1 VVVYIEPRGYRHF
14 AVLRGVRRDRV
25 YLADPSRGNIRMPA
39 YRFLESWL
47 QEDGTGIIFVVE
59 PETGLPSDAM
69 PLALADAGLPLPEIM
84 SMREMLAVGN
94 VLLRRPEL

>member
-1 VVVYIEPRGYRHF
+1 
-14 AVLRGVRRDRV
+14 
-25 YLADPSRGNIRMPA
+25 
-39 YRFLESWL
+39 
-47 QEDGTGIIFVVE
+47 
-59 PETGLPSDAM
+59 M